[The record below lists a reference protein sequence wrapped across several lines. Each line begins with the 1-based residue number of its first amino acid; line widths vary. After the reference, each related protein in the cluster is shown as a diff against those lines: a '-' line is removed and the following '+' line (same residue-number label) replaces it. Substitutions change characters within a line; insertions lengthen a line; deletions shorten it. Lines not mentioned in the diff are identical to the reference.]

1 MSVATVGLNPNMPWR
16 RTIGLYVN
24 EARFECLRVLR
35 NAEFAVPVIALP
47 LALYLLMGVAMAD
60 MRNEPGAHAISD
72 AGVFLSF
79 ATFAALYPGMAII
92 GIQFAT
98 ELSQGMLAFKR
109 ALPMPPASYIGAKI
123 FMALIFGVIVIGLLI
138 ALATTLGGVQIPAG
152 RLLLVVAVMAGGI
165 APGCA
170 MGLFIGT
177 AFPPAAANAVANAT
191 FIAMINLAGLFF
203 PLPPFLNSIKS
214 IWPAYHL
221 RELGLI
227 AASASAQ
234 SDAPAHVFVLVAVTA
249 VFSALAAWR
258 FSRLS

>member
-1 MSVATVGLNPNMPWR
+1 MSAAIEGVNPNMPWR
-16 RTIGLYVN
+16 RTIDLYVN

-60 MRNEPGAHAISD
+60 MRNQPGAHAISD
-72 AGVFLSF
+72 VGVFLSF

-92 GIQFAT
+92 GIQLAT
-98 ELSQGMLAFKR
+98 ERSQGMLAFKR
-109 ALPMPPASYIGAKI
+109 ALPMPPASYVGAKI
-123 FMALIFGVIVIGLLI
+123 FMALIFGVIVLGLLM
-138 ALATTLGGVQIPAG
+138 ALAIALGGVQIPPG
-152 RLLLVVAVMAGGI
+152 RLLLVVVVMAGGV

-170 MGLFIGT
+170 MGLFVGT
-177 AFPPAAANAVANAT
+177 AFPPAAANAIGNAA

-203 PLPPFLNSIKS
+203 PLPPFLDSIKS

-221 RELGLI
+221 HELGLI
-227 AASASAQ
+227 AAGASGPSGAL
-234 SDAPAHVFVLVAVTA
+234 AHLFVLAAVTA

-258 FSRLS
+258 FAR